1 MFLIDLKLKKCD
13 EAVDTCPFVF
23 ASVPDRYITQE
34 LWDKVF
40 SEDPF
45 MLKYWHDKYKTQK
58 CVIKLLILIF
68 VTSNMT
74 EKLDSA
80 IFSDDYIVFG
90 DLVTFFLN
98 DLITLILMK
107 IILVIVI
114 QKVLIILGL
123 WIGIINL
130 NNAKHLKKKDE
141 KLMPV
146 AWHPTR

>member
-34 LWDKVF
+34 LWDKVV

-98 DLITLILMK
+98 DISLNN
-107 IILVIVI
+107 
-114 QKVLIILGL
+114 
-123 WIGIINL
+123 INL
-130 NNAKHLKKKDE
+130 DEDNFGYCDPESIDHFRLMDWYNKFKQRKALKKE
-141 KLMPV
+141 
-146 AWHPTR
+146 R

>member
-34 LWDKVF
+34 LWDKVV

-68 VTSNMT
+68 VTSNMI
-74 EKLDSA
+74 EKLHSA

-98 DLITLILMK
+98 DISLNN
-107 IILVIVI
+107 
-114 QKVLIILGL
+114 
-123 WIGIINL
+123 INL
-130 NNAKHLKKKDE
+130 DEDNFGYCDPESIDHFRLMNWYNKFKQRKALKKE
-141 KLMPV
+141 
-146 AWHPTR
+146 R

>member
-34 LWDKVF
+34 LWDKVV

-98 DLITLILMK
+98 DISLNN
-107 IILVIVI
+107 
-114 QKVLIILGL
+114 
-123 WIGIINL
+123 INL
-130 NNAKHLKKKDE
+130 DE
-141 KLMPV
+141 DNFGYCDPESIDHFRLMD
-146 AWHPTR
+146 W